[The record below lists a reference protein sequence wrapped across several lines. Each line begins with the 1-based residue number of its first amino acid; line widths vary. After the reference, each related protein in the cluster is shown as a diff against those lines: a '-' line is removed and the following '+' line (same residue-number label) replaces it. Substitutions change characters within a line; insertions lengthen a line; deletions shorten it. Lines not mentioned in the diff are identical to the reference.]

1 MIGKRRECLLFT
13 SMFIPKC
20 LGVRG
25 LIDSLIWKLTQMV
38 FLMCVLSIIP
48 YLLLLP
54 FLSIGSVFG
63 VLRYLVECLSFYGP
77 QLGTVFLLLTTL

>member
-1 MIGKRRECLLFT
+1 
-13 SMFIPKC
+13 MFAFYEHVYSKMP
-20 LGVRG
+20 RG
-25 LIDSLIWKLTQMV
+25 EGIDSLIWKLIRMV
-38 FLMCVLSIIP
+38 FLMCILSIIP

-77 QLGTVFLLLTTL
+77 QLGIVFLLLTTL

>member
-1 MIGKRRECLLFT
+1 
-13 SMFIPKC
+13 MFSFYEHVYSKMP
-20 LGVRG
+20 RG
-25 LIDSLIWKLTQMV
+25 EGIDSLIWKLTQMV

-48 YLLLLP
+48 YLLLLR

-77 QLGTVFLLLTTL
+77 QLGIVFLLLTTL